1 MLIVQ
6 TTQLSSDIGF
16 AQAGSC
22 ANSFVKYV
30 LAHRQVG
37 TFTLQHIAKRTCLHV
52 KAQQACEVPGLV
64 HGEYRR
70 STRTRLCLII

>member
-30 LAHRQVG
+30 LAHRQVV
-37 TFTLQHIAKRTCLHV
+37 TFTIAKRTCLHV